1 MSAKLQRAFL
11 LGLSGGLVLA
21 IAAGTPLM
29 SEPVSPILGLG
40 IALPAGWAGYGFF
53 KKK

>member
-1 MSAKLQRAFL
+1 MSPKLQRAFL

-21 IAAGTPLM
+21 IATGSGLM

-40 IALPAGWAGYGFF
+40 IALPAGWAGYGLFR
-53 KKK
+53 KK

>member
-1 MSAKLQRAFL
+1 MSPKLQRAFL
-11 LGLSGGLVLA
+11 LGLGGGLVLA
-21 IAAGTPLM
+21 VAAGAGLM

-53 KKK
+53 RKK